1 MSLDLKKNIADTV
14 VSLQL
19 PSLNFIFTT
28 INKIIFY
35 FGFFQK
41 ESNVNEEYYHDTHHV
56 ARMPNIVSPLK
67 QVMEG
72 HILLTYFFSKL
83 FPFSDSLEFLKKRKK
98 KCLN

>member
-1 MSLDLKKNIADTV
+1 M
-14 VSLQL
+14 
-19 PSLNFIFTT
+19 
-28 INKIIFY
+28 
-35 FGFFQK
+35 
-41 ESNVNEEYYHDTHHV
+41 NEEYYHDTQPV

-98 KCLN
+98 KMFKLKLTKINHIYFNFLI